1 VYLGNGAPDEVLSRP
16 EAISASPYEVWKY
29 TRGRARK
36 YVFLDLTRFGNYVLI
51 WTDDR
56 RESSRPNWRE
66 LLGPEAARDVER
78 F

>member
-1 VYLGNGAPDEVLSRP
+1 MFLRHGAPDEVLHRP
-16 EAISASPYEVWKY
+16 QASSASPYEVWKY

-36 YVFLDLTRFGNYVLI
+36 YLFYDETRLGNYALI

-56 RESSRPNWRE
+56 GESSRPNWRE
-66 LLGPEAARDVER
+66 LLGPEAVRDVER